1 MSLSDNAGRSNSAEF
16 FIVDNSDQHW
26 KALEYL
32 RQWCQ
37 LSSSIDIATGYFEV
51 GALLALDG
59 EWQKVDKFRILIGSE
74 TSRQTVEAIRE
85 ARAVL
90 DKSLA
95 AERQN
100 DPFLAG
106 LEAIIEGIRSGR
118 IEIRVYRKKK
128 FHAKAYIT
136 HGRLDVI
143 GSAALVGS
151 SNFTPPGLTR
161 NVELNV
167 RFTGVE
173 VRELQDWFESYW
185 KEGETASSELLEIL
199 ERHDRKYTP
208 FEVYAKALQV
218 LTKEVEPSAIE
229 WEREQSKIYP
239 LLAPYQQEAYI
250 GLKQRASQWR
260 GAFLTDGVG
269 LGKTFVG
276 LMLTEYYA
284 VKERKNVLIMATKTG
299 QDAVWEP
306 ELKRLLPELTGEFTN
321 VRVLA
326 HTDLSTQD
334 AMDRVR
340 RLAERVDVVIIDEG
354 HNFRNRGSKGEDEE
368 NPRSRWWRLQEICS
382 GKTVFHLTATPINNT
397 LFDFVHEFELFTELD
412 DSYFAPLGVASVR
425 AYVSNLERTFLKKV
439 DDSEANGE
447 EINLADFERLLQEDK
462 LLKALI
468 VQNSRKYA
476 QQSAKAAGGAE
487 VIFPK
492 PEMPRAV
499 PYTYNMSYTALL
511 GDLETAFKKTN
522 PLFTLPMYYPLAYSQ
537 SDEVD
542 TKLENRQ
549 KQVVG
554 LIRTTFL
561 KRFESSIAAF
571 AGSCA
576 DLAMKV
582 AQWITDNSAMNP
594 EVQKRVTKWVQRNT
608 DLLQE
613 IHELFRPD
621 FDFEEVEPGAKFSD
635 DEFAELVEAG
645 VVLDPNEYDLPSM
658 FEAAFEDLTQ
668 LTNFLE
674 RAAGVGREFD
684 DKYRQLKT
692 LLADVKLDK
701 MQDPQIFDPV
711 FREQKV
717 LVFTEYADTARY
729 LHRRLI
735 EDGVADVD
743 RLDGSR
749 KADRVQ
755 MIRRFSPHYNRVKV
769 EDRKKLLPLRV
780 LISTDVLSEGVNL
793 QDASLIINY
802 DIHWNPVRLM
812 QRIGRVDRR
821 LDPVR
826 ESELVAE
833 NAKVKK
839 IRGTVRVRNF
849 LPPDELNKIL
859 SLYNRVQK
867 RVLLISKTLGIPGG
881 RLLNEEDMLDD
892 VKVFNSFLEEY
903 MGDVSPSEALRLR
916 FLDLVD
922 QNPGLEELLDE
933 MPLGIHAAK
942 SSESAG
948 VFMCSIEPI
957 RTLGESDSEPHWVIE
972 GGTVRWA
979 IRAPSGDVQ
988 VDLGAIDRLIS
999 CEKEAPAL
1007 QVLDQVQARN
1017 QLKDWQASR
1026 QVELMKDQGLPLDA
1040 PTPLTVCWMQLQ

>member
-1 MSLSDNAGRSNSAEF
+1 VSDTKSIQSTASDF
-16 FIVDNSDQHW
+16 FIVDNSDEHW
-26 KALEYL
+26 KALEYV

-59 EWQKVDKFRILIGSE
+59 EWQKVDRIRILIGSE

-90 DKSLA
+90 DSSLA
-95 AERQN
+95 KERQN

-106 LEAIIEGIRSGR
+106 LDGVIEGIRSGR
-118 IEIRVYRKKK
+118 IEIKVYRKKK

-136 HGRLDVI
+136 HGRLDVV

-151 SNFTPPGLTR
+151 SNFTPAGLTR

-173 VRELQDWFESYW
+173 VRELQAWFQSYW
-185 KEGETASSELLEIL
+185 DEAEPATGDLLDVL
-199 ERHDRKYTP
+199 ERHNRSYTP

-218 LTKEVEPSAIE
+218 LTKDVEPGAIE
-229 WEREQSKIYP
+229 WERDHSKIYSK
-239 LLAPYQQEAYI
+239 LAPYQQEAYL

-306 ELKRLLPELTGEFTN
+306 ELNRLLPELTGEFTN
-321 VRVLA
+321 VRVMA
-326 HTDLSTQD
+326 HTDLSSQD
-334 AMDRVR
+334 ALERVR
-340 RLAERVDVVIIDEG
+340 RLAERVDVVIIDEA
-354 HNFRNRGSKGEDEE
+354 HNFRNHGSKGADEE
-368 NPRSRWWRLQEICS
+368 NPRSRWWRLQEICA
-382 GKTVFHLTATPINNT
+382 GKTVFLLTATPINNS
-397 LFDFVHEFELFTELD
+397 LFDFVHEFELFTELED
-412 DSYFAPLGVASVR
+412 AYFAPLGVASVR
-425 AYVSNLERTFLKKV
+425 NYMSNLERTFLEKV
-439 DDSEANGE
+439 TARGGDGE
-447 EINLADFERLLQEDK
+447 TIDLTDFEELLHQDK
-462 LLKALI
+462 LLGALI
-468 VQNSRKYA
+468 VQNSRQYA
-476 QQSAKAAGGAE
+476 QKSAKAKGGAE
-487 VIFPK
+487 VKFPT
-492 PEMPRAV
+492 PDRPRAV
-499 PYTYNMSYTALL
+499 PYNYNLAYSALL
-511 GDLETAFKKTN
+511 TEMEKAFEKRN
-522 PLFTLPMYYPLAYSQ
+522 PLFVLPMYYPLAYSTR
-537 SDEVD
+537 DDVD

-576 DLAMKV
+576 DLAMKI
-582 AQWITDNSAMNP
+582 AQWMMDNSSSMP
-594 EVQKRVTKWVQRNT
+594 VHGKQVEKWMARNR
-608 DLLQE
+608 DLLE
-613 IHELFRPD
+613 EVHELFRPG
-621 FDFEEVEPGAKFSD
+621 VE
-635 DEFAELVEAG
+635 
-645 VVLDPNEYDLPSM
+645 VLDLESGDDNDEDLLGEVGVDGESLNPDEYNLEAM
-658 FEAAFEDLTQ
+658 FEAAFEDLLQ
-668 LTNFLE
+668 LTSFLE
-674 RAAGVGREFD
+674 RSVSVGQMND
-684 DKYRQLKT
+684 DKYQQLKT
-692 LLADVKLDK
+692 LLTGGKLSK
-701 MQDPQIFDPV
+701 SQDPAVFDKAFV
-711 FREQKV
+711 EQKV

-729 LHRRLI
+729 LYMRLV
-735 EDGVADVD
+735 EDGLADVD

-755 MIRRFSPHYNRVKV
+755 MIRRFSPHYNRV
-769 EDRKKLLPLRV
+769 ESEERAKLQPLRV

-793 QDASLIINY
+793 QDASLIVNY

-826 ESELVAE
+826 EKAIVAE
-833 NAKVKK
+833 NPKTKK
-839 IRGTVRVRNF
+839 TRGTVQVRNF

-859 SLYNRVQK
+859 SLYSRVQN

-881 RLLNEEDMLDD
+881 RLLTEDDMLDD
-892 VKVFNSFLEEY
+892 VKVFNAFLEEY
-903 MGDVSPSEALRLR
+903 MGDISPSEALRLR
-916 FLDLVD
+916 YLDLVS

-942 SSESAG
+942 ESDSPG
-948 VFMCSIEPI
+948 LFTCSIEPI
-957 RTLGESDSEPHWVIE
+957 RLVGEDDDDVSWTIE
-972 GGTVRWA
+972 GGTARWA
-979 IRAPSGDVQ
+979 FREADGEIVTDIVKIDEMIACNRSESGVSVSDRVAVRNLLKKGQADRRA
-988 VDLGAIDRLIS
+988 
-999 CEKEAPAL
+999 
-1007 QVLDQVQARN
+1007 
-1017 QLKDWQASR
+1017 
-1026 QVELMKDQGLPLDA
+1026 ELMKDNGLPLDA
-1040 PTPLTVCWMQLQ
+1040 PSPLNVCWLETI

>member
-1 MSLSDNAGRSNSAEF
+1 MDDSAKTSSDF
-16 FIVDNSDQHW
+16 FIVDNSEEHW

-37 LSSSIDIATGYFEV
+37 LSSSIDIATGYFEI

-59 EWQKVDKFRILIGSE
+59 EWQKVDKFRILIGAE

-85 ARAVL
+85 AQAVL
-90 DKSLA
+90 SKSLA
-95 AERQN
+95 ESRHE
-100 DPFLAG
+100 DPFLEG
-106 LEAIIEGIRSGR
+106 LEAIIEGIRSGK

-136 HGRLDVI
+136 HGRLDVV

-167 RFTGVE
+167 RFNGVE
-173 VRELQDWFESYW
+173 VRELQNWFLSYW
-185 KEGETASSELLEIL
+185 EEGEPASSELLEIM
-199 ERHDRKYTP
+199 ERQNRKYSP
-208 FEVYAKALQV
+208 FEIYTKALQV
-218 LTKEVEPSAIE
+218 LTKDVEPGAIE
-229 WEREQSKIYP
+229 WEREHSKIYP
-239 LLAPYQQEAYI
+239 LLGPYQQEAYI
-250 GLKQRASQWR
+250 GLKQRAAQWR

-334 AMDRVR
+334 ALERVR
-340 RLAERVDVVIIDEG
+340 RLAQRVDVIIIDEG
-354 HNFRNRGSKGEDEE
+354 HNFRNRGKKGDDEN
-368 NPRSRWWRLQEICS
+368 NPRSRWWRLQEICA

-397 LFDFVHEFELFTELD
+397 LFDFVHEFELFTGLD
-412 DSYFAPLGVASVR
+412 DAYFAPLGVASIR
-425 AYVSNLERTFLKKV
+425 TYVSNLEKTFLKQV
-439 DDSEANGE
+439 DDAAETGN
-447 EINLADFERLLQEDK
+447 EINLADFERLLHEDK

-476 QQSAKAAGGAE
+476 QQSAKAAGGPE

-492 PEMPRAV
+492 PDMPRAV
-499 PYTYNMSYTALL
+499 PYNYNMLYSALL
-511 GDLETAFKKTN
+511 SELEKSFKKLN
-522 PLFTLPMYYPLAYSQ
+522 PLFTLPMYYPLAYSK

-542 TKLENRQ
+542 NNLENRQ
-549 KQVVG
+549 KQIVG

-576 DLAMKV
+576 DLAMKT
-582 AQWITDNSAMNP
+582 AQWITNNSATIPDAQN
-594 EVQKRVTKWVQRNT
+594 RVAKWAQRNK
-608 DLLQE
+608 DLME
-613 IHELFRPD
+613 EVHDLFRPG
-621 FDFEEVEPGAKFSD
+621 FDFEEMEPGAEYSD
-635 DEFAELVEAG
+635 DEFAELIESG
-645 VVLDPNEYDLPSM
+645 FILDPAEYDLPAM
-658 FEAAFEDLTQ
+658 FEAAFEDLVQ

-674 RAAGVGREFD
+674 RAVTVGRDFD

-692 LLADVKLDK
+692 LLMDVKLDGS
-701 MQDPQIFDPV
+701 QDPKVFDPA

-717 LVFTEYADTARY
+717 LIFTEYADTARY
-729 LHRRLI
+729 LHARLI
-735 EDGVADVD
+735 QDGLADVD

-749 KADRVQ
+749 KSDRVQ
-755 MIRRFSPHYNRVKV
+755 MIRRFAPHYNRVTP
-769 EDRKKLLPLRV
+769 EERAKLKPLRV
-780 LISTDVLSEGVNL
+780 LVSTDVLAEGVNL

-821 LDPVR
+821 LDPER
-826 ESELVAE
+826 EVAIIAE
-833 NAKVKK
+833 NPKAKK
-839 IRGTVRVRNF
+839 IRGTVQVRNF
-849 LPPDELNKIL
+849 LPPDELNQIL
-859 SLYNRVQK
+859 SLYNRVQR

-881 RLLNEEDMLDD
+881 RLLTEEDMLDD

-916 FLDLVD
+916 YLDIVA
-922 QNPGLEELLDE
+922 QNPGLEDVLDE
-933 MPLGIHAAK
+933 MPLGVHAAK
-942 SSESAG
+942 SSEQKG
-948 VFMCSIEPI
+948 LFTCSIEPI
-957 RTLGESDSEPHWVIE
+957 RLIDDEGKDENWTVD

-979 IRAPSGDVQ
+979 FRTNAGDVII
-988 VDLGAIDRLIS
+988 DLATIDQAIA
-999 CEKEAPAL
+999 CEKDTPGVEVSDRVEVRNL
-1007 QVLDQVQARN
+1007 LRKFQVAR
-1017 QLKDWQASR
+1017 QS
-1026 QVELMKDQGLPLDA
+1026 ELMKATGIPLDA
-1040 PTPLTVCWMQLQ
+1040 PSPINVCWMELQ